1 MATEIAT
8 VAQTASLTL
17 APNSEASTLLA
28 IVKDERELTDE
39 QFALVARI
47 AEGPPPALPIV
58 SEDDVRKLIGTM
70 AGTLKAARTSTD
82 EGRLK
87 LAVYKR
93 MLGHLPLA
101 ALQHATHRALATLE
115 WMPTP
120 AEILKLAEGYC
131 GPERLAYSRAQ
142 RLARDRRQRLFE
154 ERCKA
159 IRSRTIPADELH
171 TLTELE
177 IRHGLAHRALLCELD
192 GTVILWSLE
201 DEKRIITERMAQFS
215 LEGPPLSPDDERDK
229 RAEEAPEREKSSGSV
244 GDLAAG
250 LMAGMEVSD
259 GKA

>member
-17 APNSEASTLLA
+17 APNSEAATLLA
-28 IVKDERELTDE
+28 NVKDERELTPE
-39 QFALVARI
+39 QFALVERI
-47 AEGPPPALPIV
+47 ADGPPPALPIV
-58 SEDDVRKLIGTM
+58 TEDDVRKLIGTM

-93 MLGHLPLA
+93 MLRHLPLA

-120 AEILKLAEGYC
+120 AELLKLAEGYC

-142 RLARDRRQRLFE
+142 RLARDRRQRLFD

-159 IRSRTIPADELH
+159 IRARAIPPDEFH
-171 TLTELE
+171 TLTDQE
-177 IRHGLAHRALLCELD
+177 IRYGQSNRALLRELD
-192 GTVILWSLE
+192 GTVILWTLE
-201 DEKRIITERMAQFS
+201 DEERIITERRAQWA
-215 LEGPPLSPDDERDK
+215 LEGPPSPQDERDN
-229 RAEEAPEREKSSGSV
+229 RADGVPERGKSGGSV

-259 GKA
+259 GE

>member
-1 MATEIAT
+1 MGTEIAT
-8 VAQTASLTL
+8 VAQTDFLTL
-17 APNSEASTLLA
+17 APNSEAATLLA
-28 IVKDERELTDE
+28 NVKDERELTDE
-39 QFALVARI
+39 QFALVERI

-58 SEDDVRKLIGTM
+58 TEDDVRKLIGTM

-131 GPERLAYSRAQ
+131 GPEKLAHSRAR
-142 RLARDRRQRLFE
+142 RLARDRAQRLFE

-159 IRSRTIPADELH
+159 IRDRTFPTDQLH
-171 TLTELE
+171 TLSDME
-177 IRHGLAHRALLCELD
+177 IRHGLTHRAFLREMD
-192 GTVILWSLE
+192 GSVIPWTLE
-201 DEKRIITERMAQFS
+201 DETRIIAERKAQWAI
-215 LEGPPLSPDDERDK
+215 EGPPSPTDERDK
-229 RAEEAPEREKSSGSV
+229 RASKAPERGKSSGSV

-250 LMAGMEVSD
+250 LIAGMEVSD
-259 GKA
+259 DV

>member
-17 APNSEASTLLA
+17 APNSEAATLLA
-28 IVKDERELTDE
+28 NVKDERELTPE
-39 QFALVARI
+39 QFALVERI
-47 AEGPPPALPIV
+47 AEGPPPALPIATD
-58 SEDDVRKLIGTM
+58 DDVRKLIGTM

-120 AEILKLAEGYC
+120 AELLKLAEGYC
-131 GPERLAYSRAQ
+131 GPEKLAHSRAR
-142 RLARDRRQRLFE
+142 RLARDRHQRLFE

-171 TLTELE
+171 TLTEAE
-177 IRHGLAHRALLCELD
+177 IRHGLTHHALLRELD
-192 GTVILWSLE
+192 GTVILWTLE
-201 DEKRIITERMAQFS
+201 DEERIIAERKAQWA
-215 LEGPPLSPDDERDK
+215 LEGPPLSPMDERDK
-229 RAEEAPEREKSSGSV
+229 RAEDAPDRVKSSGSV

-250 LMAGMEVSD
+250 LMAGMEVD
-259 GKA
+259 DV

>member
-1 MATEIAT
+1 MGTEIAT

-17 APNSEASTLLA
+17 APNSEAATLLA
-28 IVKDERELTDE
+28 NVSDERELTAE

-47 AEGPPPALPIV
+47 AEGPPPALPIAT
-58 SEDDVRKLIGTM
+58 EDDVRKLIGTM
-70 AGTLKAARTSTD
+70 AGTLKAARTSVD

-120 AEILKLAEGYC
+120 AELLKLAEGYC
-131 GPERLAYSRAQ
+131 GPEKLAHSRAC
-142 RLARDRRQRLFE
+142 RLYRDRRQRLFD

-159 IRSRTIPADELH
+159 ITSRTFPVDQFH
-171 TLTELE
+171 TLTEQE
-177 IRHGLAHRALLCELD
+177 IRIGLTSRTLLRELD
-192 GTVILWSLE
+192 GTVIPWTLE
-201 DEKRIITERMAQFS
+201 DENRIITERQAHWAI
-215 LEGPPLSPDDERDK
+215 EGPPSPSTDERDK
-229 RAEEAPEREKSSGSV
+229 RASEAPDGVKSSGSV
-244 GDLAAG
+244 GDVAAG

-259 GKA
+259 GD

>member
-1 MATEIAT
+1 MGTEIAT
-8 VAQTASLTL
+8 IADREMASLMPL
-17 APNSEASTLLA
+17 LMKCESEASLS
-28 IVKDERELTDE
+28 DE
-39 QFALVARI
+39 QFAPIARF
-47 AEGPPPALPIV
+47 AAAPPPALPTAT
-58 SEDDVRKLIGTM
+58 EEDVRKLIGTM

-142 RLARDRRQRLFE
+142 RLARDRRQRLFD

-159 IRSRTIPADELH
+159 IRSRAIPADELH
-171 TLTELE
+171 TLTEQE
-177 IRHGLAHRALLCELD
+177 IRHGLAHRALLRELD
-192 GTVILWSLE
+192 GTVILWTLE
-201 DEKRIITERMAQFS
+201 DEKRIITERMAQLS
-215 LEGPPLSPDDERDK
+215 LEGPHVSPMDERDK
-229 RAEEAPEREKSSGSV
+229 RAEDAPDRVKSSGSV

-250 LMAGMEVSD
+250 LMAGMEVDD

>member
-1 MATEIAT
+1 M
-8 VAQTASLTL
+8 AQTASLTL
-17 APNSEASTLLA
+17 APNSEAATLLA
-28 IVKDERELTDE
+28 NVKDERELTDQ
-39 QFALVARI
+39 QFALVERI
-47 AEGPPPALPIV
+47 ADGPPPALPV
-58 SEDDVRKLIGTM
+58 ATDEDVRKLIGTM

-120 AEILKLAEGYC
+120 AELLKLADGYC
-131 GPERLAYSRAQ
+131 GPEKLAHSRAR

-159 IRSRTIPADELH
+159 IRSRAIPPDEFH
-171 TLTELE
+171 TLTEQE
-177 IRHGLAHRALLCELD
+177 IRHGLTHRALLRELD
-192 GTVILWSLE
+192 GTVILWTLE
-201 DEKRIITERMAQFS
+201 DEKRIIAERRAQFA
-215 LEGPPLSPDDERDK
+215 LEWGGSSPHDERDK
-229 RAEEAPEREKSSGSV
+229 RAEDGPDRVKSSGSV

-250 LMAGMEVSD
+250 LMAGVEVSD
-259 GKA
+259 GEA